1 MRSMK
6 RSLYLFF
13 IAIVFVFV
21 ACNNTKPEKNTSAK
35 INVAVF
41 NGSGVSAN
49 CVVETYEA
57 LKIDTGISPAI
68 ISAAEITIGNI
79 DEFDVIIFP
88 GGSGSKEFNNLGQI
102 AAEKVRHFVESGKG
116 AVGICAGGFLFSTT
130 KDYPSLRLVSATE
143 WDREHYDKGRAL
155 VEFELTGEGI
165 KLFPELENKKA
176 FLQYY
181 DGPVFMPADSGRS
194 GKLDYIEYAKYVSDI
209 VIHENY
215 PAGITPGKTFLL
227 GEMVGNGRAMVISG
241 HPESTP
247 GMRWIVPRMARWAAG
262 KEMMNYNP
270 KWVRP
275 HLNESKIFYTPDLVK
290 KEKEMFWHLTSKDVE
305 KKLMAMQRLYAMRSR
320 PAVRWNLGML
330 RDSNSEVRT
339 KAAFLIKETEYTA
352 ALPDLKSA
360 FEIESDDVAKSA
372 INDAIVFL
380 SDF

>member
-1 MRSMK
+1 MK
-6 RSLYLFF
+6 RSLYLIF
-13 IAIVFVFV
+13 IATMLVFV
-21 ACNNTKPEKNTSAK
+21 ACNNTKPEKDASAK

-41 NGSGVSAN
+41 NGSGVSAT

-57 LKIDTGISPAI
+57 LKIDTGIAPSI
-68 ISAAEITIGNI
+68 ISAAEIASGKL
-79 DEFDVIIFP
+79 EEYDVVIFP

-102 AAEKVRHFVESGKG
+102 AAEEVRHFVESGKG

-215 PAGITPGKTFLL
+215 PAGITRGKTFLL
-227 GEMVGNGRAMVISG
+227 GEKVGNGRAMVISG

-262 KEMMNYNP
+262 KKLVKYNP

-275 HLNESKIFYTPDLVK
+275 ELNEEKIFYTPDLVK
-290 KEKEMFWHLTSKDVE
+290 KEKDMFWHLTSTDVE
-305 KKLMAMQRLYAMRSR
+305 MKLMAMQLLFEMRSR

-330 RDSNSEVRT
+330 RDSNAEVRM
-339 KAAFLIKETEYTA
+339 KAAVLLMETEYTA
-352 ALPDLKSA
+352 ALPDLRSA
-360 FEIESDDVAKSA
+360 FEIESDSIAKSA

-380 SDF
+380 QDF